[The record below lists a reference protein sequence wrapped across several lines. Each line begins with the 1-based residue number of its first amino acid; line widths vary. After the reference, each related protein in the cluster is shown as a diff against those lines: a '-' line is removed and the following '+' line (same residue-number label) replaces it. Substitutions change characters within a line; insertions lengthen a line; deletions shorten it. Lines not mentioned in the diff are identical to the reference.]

1 MSNFYLV
8 ISLLK
13 ERTVPTYDH
22 VITVARSVRRDLDRG
37 NRAFTSVSRMELT
50 ERLRRASGEPSTR
63 MKAVLA
69 ADLEAALGDQGLR
82 CYPRL
87 TATTTGDSV
96 RVFRAG
102 SAVGDLIDAVLVPS
116 AEHDRDLAAVLAGG
130 LESAEGGRVDRTD
143 GLSVPEL
150 LRRVLPRQRQ
160 VEYVQSIDDADLATT

>member
-1 MSNFYLV
+1 
-8 ISLLK
+8 
-13 ERTVPTYDH
+13 VPTYDH

-37 NRAFTSVSRMELT
+37 DSAFTSVSRMELT

-116 AEHDRDLAAVLAGG
+116 VEHDRDLAAVLAGG
-130 LESAEGGRVDRTD
+130 PGSSEGGQVDRTD

-150 LRRVLPRQRQ
+150 LRRVLPRERQ
-160 VEYVQSIDDADLATT
+160 VEYVRSIDDADLATT